1 MVAAESR
8 PPSDGEG
15 RESRRDRQRQKLMG
29 QALRRDVLFVE
40 ALGATLGTNLAT
52 PELMVLPRKKTTG
65 HGTPWTTQHVKELK
79 MHSKARTP
87 VAKISK
93 IMKRTERALRRKAG
107 ILGIGLGHAR

>member
-40 ALGATLGTNLAT
+40 ALGATLGTNLTT

-65 HGTPWTTQHVKELK
+65 HGTPWTEEHVEELK

-93 IMKRTERALRRKAG
+93 IMKRTEGALRRKAG
-107 ILGIGLGHAR
+107 ILRIGLEHDR